1 MVLGKDAK
9 KNVMSYPLQESL
21 LTIRKERIGGE
32 KLEMTKHTQRK
43 NRENSSRVKWAISR
57 EANGPGWVGWR
68 VFKARSFA

>member
-9 KNVMSYPLQESL
+9 KNVRSYPLQESL

-32 KLEMTKHTQRK
+32 KLEVTKHTQRK
-43 NRENSSRVKWAISR
+43 NRENSSRVKWAR
-57 EANGPGWVGWR
+57 PRKANGPGGLGWR